1 MSPPELE
8 KFICQRENK
17 ASVFTSNK
25 KAITGIGAELDRH
38 LRSPLFSKPFF
49 SRGYAKHRNDYLLGD
64 RLCKCVTHSDVN
76 FWPRT

>member
-25 KAITGIGAELDRH
+25 KAITAIGAELDRH
-38 LRSPLFSKPFF
+38 LRSPLFSKPFLNLRPEAVDSF
-49 SRGYAKHRNDYLLGD
+49 YVIERVR
-64 RLCKCVTHSDVN
+64 
-76 FWPRT
+76 